1 MICVVGERSE
11 KSLLELLNL
20 SSEIIDNLKASELK
34 DICKLLD
41 IEYTNLSD
49 TKERLKEMLEE
60 E

>member
-20 SSEIIDNLKASELK
+20 SSEIIDNLRASELK

-41 IEYTNLSD
+41 VEYTNLSD

>member
-34 DICKLLD
+34 DICKLLNV
-41 IEYTNLSD
+41 EYTKASEV
-49 TKERLKEMLEE
+49 KEVLKEMLEE

>member
-20 SSEIIDNLKASELK
+20 SSETIDNLKASELK
-34 DICKLLD
+34 DICNLLGV
-41 IEYTNLSD
+41 EYTTASE
-49 TKERLKEMLEE
+49 TKEKLKEMLEE

>member
-20 SSEIIDNLKASELK
+20 SSEIIDNLRASELK

>member
-20 SSEIIDNLKASELK
+20 SSEIIDNLRASELK
-34 DICKLLD
+34 DICKLLNV
-41 IEYTNLSD
+41 EYTNLSD

>member
-20 SSEIIDNLKASELK
+20 SSEIIDNLRASELK
-34 DICKLLD
+34 DICKLLN

>member
-41 IEYTNLSD
+41 VEYTNLSD